1 MMNINFS
8 KNGGFACAQFLIGFT
23 VINPV
28 SPHSDQCH
36 FYTLALETPL
46 FFMVGI
52 GVTQTSLNSLL
63 SRNVNGRSN
72 KPRLWVQFLYE
83 PFT

>member
-46 FFMVGI
+46 FSWLELV
-52 GVTQTSLNSLL
+52 
-63 SRNVNGRSN
+63 
-72 KPRLWVQFLYE
+72 
-83 PFT
+83 